1 MARALDRPMDRT
13 AAAARLWD
21 AIVVGAGPAGSLLAR
36 ELARGGAEV
45 LLVDRSTFPRDKVC
59 GACLSARSLG
69 FLTTAGLGDLPAEA
83 GAEPIGSLE
92 LVTAA
97 GRATVGLPLGAA
109 LSRGRLD
116 EALAT
121 AAQAAGAHFLAGSRG
136 LLGPAGSDRREVRLP
151 ETGETLAAR
160 LVVAADGLGGGFVP
174 EGALPRRVSRGSR
187 LGAWAMLAP
196 APGATPGPGAGA
208 ISMAVSAE
216 GYVGSVRVEGGA
228 INVAAALDPR
238 RVREHGLGGAVERIL
253 EQSAASSP
261 SVAAVRKAN
270 WRGTAPLTR
279 RPVDV
284 ALERVFLI
292 GDSAGYVE
300 PFTGEGMAWAFET
313 ALALAPLALCAV
325 GGWSPALADA
335 WRRSHGRGVARRQ
348 RWCRWVAVGLR
359 HPRLVRLAVRAL
371 AARPRLAAPLVRRL
385 TAPGRSRLGGT
396 NRQQAAG
403 VRP

>member
-1 MARALDRPMDRT
+1 MDR
-13 AAAARLWD
+13 AAAAGRPWD
-21 AIVVGAGPAGSLLAR
+21 AIVVGAGPAGSFLAR

-69 FLTTAGLGDLPAEA
+69 FLEVAGLGDLATEA
-83 GAEPIGSLE
+83 GAEPIGRFE

-97 GRATVGLPLGAA
+97 GRATVGLPAGAA
-109 LSRGRLD
+109 LSRRRLD
-116 EALAT
+116 DALVT
-121 AAQAAGAHFLAGSRG
+121 AAVDAGACLLAGSRA
-136 LLGPAGSDRREVRLP
+136 LLGPLEVDRREVRLP
-151 ETGETLAAR
+151 ETGETLTAR
-160 LVVAADGLGGGFVP
+160 FVVAADGLSGGFVP
-174 EGALPRRVSRGSR
+174 EEVLPRRVTRGSR
-187 LGAWAMLAP
+187 LGAWAMLPP
-196 APGATPGPGAGA
+196 AAGPASEGGIGT

-238 RVREHGLGGAVERIL
+238 RVREHGLAGAAERVL
-253 EQSAASSP
+253 EQSAAATP
-261 SVAAVRKAN
+261 AIAAVREAS

-284 ALERVFLI
+284 ALERVFLV

-313 ALALAPLALCAV
+313 ALALAPLAVRAV
-325 GGWSPALADA
+325 EGWNPALADA

-371 AARPRLAAPLVRRL
+371 AIRPRLAAPLVRRL
-385 TAPGRSRLGGT
+385 TEPGRSGLGGA
-396 NRQQAAG
+396 NRQRPAG
-403 VRP
+403 VQP

>member
-1 MARALDRPMDRT
+1 MDGAVDRT
-13 AAAARLWD
+13 TAAGRLWD
-21 AIVVGAGPAGSLLAR
+21 VIVVGAGPAGSLLAR

-45 LLVDRSTFPRDKVC
+45 LVVDRSTFPRDKVC

-69 FLTTAGLGDLPAEA
+69 FLETAGLGDLLADA
-83 GAEPIGSLE
+83 GAERIESFE

-109 LSRGRLD
+109 LSRRRLD
-116 EALAT
+116 DALVR
-121 AAQAAGAHFLAGSRG
+121 AAIAAGAHFLAGSRA
-136 LLGPAGSDRREVRLP
+136 LLGPSATERREVRLP

-160 LVVAADGLGGGFVP
+160 LVVAADGLSGGFVP
-174 EGALPRRVSRGSR
+174 EEALPRRVMRGSR
-187 LGAWAMLAP
+187 LGAWAMLPP
-196 APGATPGPGAGA
+196 ASGAVPDLSNGA

-228 INVAAALDPR
+228 INLAAALAPH

-253 EQSAASSP
+253 EQSAATAP
-261 SVAAVRKAN
+261 SVAGVRVAN
-270 WRGTAPLTR
+270 WRGTGPLTR

-284 ALERVFLI
+284 ALERVFLM

-300 PFTGEGMAWAFET
+300 PFTGEGMAWAFES
-313 ALALAPLALCAV
+313 ALALAPLALRAV

-335 WRRSHGRGVARRQ
+335 WRRCHGRGVARRQ
-348 RWCRWVAVGLR
+348 CWCRWVAVGLR

-385 TAPGRSRLGGT
+385 TAPGRSRLGGA
-396 NRQQAAG
+396 NRQQPAG
-403 VRP
+403 VQP